1 MNIII
6 IIFIIFIS
14 VYFFLHT
21 YRVTA
26 FFPSINSLYLVYV
39 FIFHH
44 SRMLLVL
51 ILISGND
58 LSKL

>member
-6 IIFIIFIS
+6 IIIIIFIS

-21 YRVTA
+21 YHVTA
-26 FFPSINSLYLVYV
+26 FFPSIHSLNLAHV

-44 SRMLLVL
+44 SRALLVL